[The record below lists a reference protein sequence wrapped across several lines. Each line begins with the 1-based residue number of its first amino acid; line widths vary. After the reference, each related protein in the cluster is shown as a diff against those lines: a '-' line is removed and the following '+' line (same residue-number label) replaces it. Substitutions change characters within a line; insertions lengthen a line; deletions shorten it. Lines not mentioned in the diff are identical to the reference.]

1 MSDVSRRSLPRRAA
15 KRKAE
20 EEEAATNEQQ
30 YNADSVKKSRL
41 EDTTSNSDAVAAVQ
55 QSPEQVAQLLSYQ
68 WIDEGKS
75 RPNGQA
81 DHQLL
86 EIVIKGKTTI
96 VAVGDAILLSSGND
110 DSSDQDAFVAKV
122 DSMWQQPAR
131 KNKIREHCMKI
142 RAQWYFKVSSVLAY
156 CVLRE
161 HSLPTYIAK
170 LHMYECVVLYTPRD
184 SISHTLVE
192 NRR

>member
-20 EEEAATNEQQ
+20 EEEAAMNEQQ
-30 YNADSVKKSRL
+30 HYADSTKKSRL
-41 EDTTSNSDAVAAVQ
+41 EDTTSSNTEAAGVP
-55 QSPEQVAQLLSYQ
+55 QSPEQVEQLLSYQ

-75 RPNGQA
+75 RPNGQV

-122 DSMWQQPAR
+122 DSMWQQPSR

-142 RAQWYFKVSSVLAY
+142 RAQWYFKVSSIMLNIS
-156 CVLRE
+156 LR
-161 HSLPTYIAK
+161 TK
-170 LHMYECVVLYTPRD
+170 LQRYACMCFVYST
-184 SISHTLVE
+184 
-192 NRR
+192 